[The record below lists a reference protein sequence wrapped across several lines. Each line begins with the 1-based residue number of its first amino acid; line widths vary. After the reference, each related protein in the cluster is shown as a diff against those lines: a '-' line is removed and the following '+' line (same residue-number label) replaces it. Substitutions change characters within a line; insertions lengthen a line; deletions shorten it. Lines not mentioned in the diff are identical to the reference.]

1 MKAHLDFESYSEA
14 NLPSV
19 GHFRYCEDKSTEVL
33 IAAYRIDD
41 GPVEG
46 VDLSHPDALKRL
58 QRLFHAVAQGA
69 TICSHNAQFERRL
82 WEKHLSHWPVKP
94 KPSQWSCTSARASAM
109 SLPSSLE
116 SVGVALGLENIKD
129 PIGKQLI
136 QKFSNPQKDGS
147 RIRPKD
153 DPQAFKRFIE
163 YCKQDTIV
171 EWGIDQLLPELT
183 PEEQR
188 VFQLDYKINDAG
200 VPLDIPLI
208 HTAIEFIEKTTKAL
222 EKKAI
227 KLTGVK
233 TSQRDK
239 LLEWVQDQG
248 ATMETMQAAEVE
260 RAIADPTTPPKVRHI
275 LENRMECTRA
285 GTKKLKTMLN
295 CMSLDGRVRGAFW
308 YSSASTGRW
317 GATRVQF
324 HNFQKPDDNYPQNDV
339 ISLLQNNG
347 LDLLYDRPLTA
358 IAKSIRGFIKVP
370 NDKEMSIADY
380 AAIEAR
386 ALAWLADEKFML
398 EAFRNGEDV
407 YIIMASKI
415 FHVPYDKVDKAQRFF
430 GKQTVLGA
438 GYGMGI
444 PKFIATCARFGV
456 TITEKE
462 AKRAING
469 YRQSVPKIAGSPD
482 ANGHLKG
489 GLWNDVEKACI
500 RAVLNGKS
508 QSLCDGKLT
517 IFVDTLANGF
527 EVLYI
532 VLPSGRR
539 LCYPQP
545 RVENMEKWGKLRPT
559 LIFKSLHRY
568 MWVDEETYGGK
579 LVENIVQAMTRD
591 LLAEGMLSVDKAG
604 FDIILHVHDEVGAET
619 DVGEVSVKEFE
630 KLVCTTGKW
639 SKTLPVTAEGKK
651 VQRYCK

>member
-1 MKAHLDFESYSEA
+1 MKAHLDFETFSKC

-19 GHFRYCEDKSTEVL
+19 GHFRYGEDKSTEVL
-33 IAAYRIDD
+33 IASYCIDD

-46 VDLSHPDALKRL
+46 VDLTRPDGIKKME
-58 QRLFHAVAQGA
+58 RLFDAVSKGA
-69 TICSHNAQFERRL
+69 IICSHNAQFERRI
-82 WEKHLSHWPVKP
+82 WEQRLKHWPIKP

-116 SVGVALGLENIKD
+116 SVGVALGLQNVKD
-129 PIGKQLI
+129 PLGKQLI
-136 QKFSNPQKDGS
+136 QKFSNLQKDGS
-147 RIRPKD
+147 RIRSTD
-153 DPQAFKRFIE
+153 DPQSFKAFID

-171 EWGIDQLLPELT
+171 ERNVDLILPELT
-183 PEEQR
+183 QEEQR
-188 VFQLDYKINDAG
+188 VFQLDYKINGIG

-208 HTAIEFIEKTTKAL
+208 HTAIEFIEETTRAL
-222 EKKAI
+222 ERKAKKV
-227 KLTGVK
+227 TGVK

-239 LLEWVQDQG
+239 LLDWVRAEGGQMD
-248 ATMETMQAAEVE
+248 TMQAAEVE
-260 RAIADPTTPPKVRHI
+260 RVIADPETPDKVRRI

-285 GTKKLKTMLN
+285 GTKKLQTMLN
-295 CMSLDGRVRGAFW
+295 CVSKDGRVRGAFW

-317 GATRVQF
+317 GSSRVQF
-324 HNFQKPDDNYPQNDV
+324 HNFQKPDDNYPQDEV
-339 ISLLQNNG
+339 LHLLQNNG
-347 LDLLYDRPLTA
+347 LELIYDRPLTA

-370 NDKEMSIADY
+370 DGREMSVADY

-386 ALAWLADEKFML
+386 ALAWLADEKFLL

-415 FHVPYDKVDKAQRFF
+415 FHIPYDQIDKAQRFF

-438 GYGMGI
+438 GYGMGV

-456 TITEKE
+456 TITKKE

-469 YRQSVPKIAGSPD
+469 YRRSVPKIAGSPD
-482 ANGHLKG
+482 DRGYLKG
-489 GLWNDVEKACI
+489 GLWSDVERACL
-500 RAVLNGKS
+500 RAVLNGKVET
-508 QSLCDGKLT
+508 LCDGKLS
-517 IFVDTLANGF
+517 IFMDTLPNGF

-591 LLAEGMLSVDKAG
+591 LLAEGMVSVDKAG
-604 FDIILHVHDEVGAET
+604 ISIIGHVHDEVMGEA
-619 DVGEVSVKEFE
+619 DIGEVDIREFE
-630 KLVCTTGKW
+630 RLVCTTRKW
-639 SKTLPVTAEGKK
+639 SKTLPNKAEGKTLF
-651 VQRYCK
+651 RYAK